1 MWNSDE
7 TTEIVRQKVLFP
19 KDKRLCLCAERPAQ
33 SWKIDLLTKPFSTW
47 ILFRFHL
54 SNRYYH
60 QDLHW
65 WYRSGRSHPK
75 MIASLPL
82 RTITTSLLLK
92 KDNEKSF
99 QSPSCFLYRPT
110 EKATSLERHPLSRY
124 INSAGELLHTPWP
137 MTTSMATVQLSR
149 LKYALWGISERKAC
163 RPNKKYGWSR
173 ITRPAYQAWAT
184 WSSFHS
190 KISEISH
197 HKNDKSEP
205 ETLRKLG
212 VWLQSK
218 GVMPPRTAVS
228 LSTSN
233 ATVDLKVADDQ
244 RSCGTFRRKP
254 ATR

>member
-92 KDNEKSF
+92 KDNEKNKEFSISF
-99 QSPSCFLYRPT
+99 LFLVST
-110 EKATSLERHPLSRY
+110 
-124 INSAGELLHTPWP
+124 N
-137 MTTSMATVQLSR
+137 
-149 LKYALWGISERKAC
+149 RKS
-163 RPNKKYGWSR
+163 NF
-173 ITRPAYQAWAT
+173 AWAASIIEVHQFGGWVVT
-184 WSSFHS
+184 HS
-190 KISEISH
+190 
-197 HKNDKSEP
+197 
-205 ETLRKLG
+205 L
-212 VWLQSK
+212 
-218 GVMPPRTAVS
+218 
-228 LSTSN
+228 
-233 ATVDLKVADDQ
+233 ADDNFHGH
-244 RSCGTFRRKP
+244 SP
-254 ATR
+254 AV